1 MENNRDISEPNEGV
15 DFGDRYASELPSD
28 GETYHQT
35 HGLPK
40 DSWYGHKY
48 FECMIAHDLLHQT
61 ASDEKVSAISVSHR
75 CFGTL
80 SNDRMLEGT
89 NY

>member
-1 MENNRDISEPNEGV
+1 MEQNHGISESDGGV
-15 DFGDRYASELPSD
+15 DFGDRDASEQPSN
-28 GETYHQT
+28 GETFHQT

-40 DSWYGHKY
+40 DSWYGQKY
-48 FECMIAHDLLHQT
+48 FECLIAHDLLLQT
-61 ASDEKVSAISVSHR
+61 ASDEQVSAISVSHR

-80 SNDRMLEGT
+80 SNDRILEGT